1 MNSLTNPHFYCTI
14 ISTLRA
20 LFKRMNHHLAHIWGS
35 GFSQH
40 KSNIVQCIYILGQIL
55 ITIIAAF
62 APSSQ
67 QQTLTQWAKV
77 FVEKNASNFK
87 FNSHISTYTTP
98 YCLVSFLFRLFC
110 TFLITVEFFPK
121 KADSISSC
129 DVIKGS
135 PNFWWCCIFWVSFS
149 SQNFD
154 H

>member
-77 FVEKNASNFK
+77 FVEKNANKFK
-87 FNSHISTYTTP
+87 FNSHISTNLY
-98 YCLVSFLFRLFC
+98 YALAALLAIIFFHLDYFAHFWSLWNS
-110 TFLITVEFFPK
+110 FPK
-121 KADSISSC
+121 KLTQYLLVMSSRGLPIFD
-129 DVIKGS
+129 DVV
-135 PNFWWCCIFWVSFS
+135 FFE
-149 SQNFD
+149 
-154 H
+154 